1 MAFLCKEDKFFKK
14 KNLPSTELI
23 GPGQYIN
30 QTEKRKIKQNF
41 APFGTFTERMKT
53 TITKSSEPGPGSYY
67 SDENIKKMK
76 NFKDKEKIYKD
87 INKGRKIELNLLR
100 NTITNEFYKTHHPSK
115 STSKNDKK
123 ELKKILSAKKK
134 ELIGF
139 NIQSKRFFTN
149 PEDNIS
155 NDTTSINTTFSN
167 GFREKENNKIKR
179 NNLIDFDKVKFSHIS
194 SIPSKHHSYGYE
206 ILENGKLIPKEN
218 PNLYKTF
225 SGEKNDMVGPGNYEL
240 EIKWNSTG
248 TQWSKFKTNRI
259 IDYSSSTDK
268 IQKKIIDSLSKT
280 HDNGFNNFNPE
291 KIKEN
296 ANIVKYNIKQKE
308 YPIYIKGRSD
318 EHLINKNQ
326 RNFPGPGY
334 YYEDDKWSSFVSI
347 NHPHK
352 KNKKFNFGSD
362 LPRFDFNID
371 NINPNKFCDTIYEKR
386 KKRAPSPT
394 YYFKDDLNKIKQLKN
409 KFKISQN
416 NKIYKEEEENQ
427 KDMYPFNTTTERF
440 TELEDNNIKQLNLQI
455 PKKHK
460 SFNSK
465 YEKFGIIEP
474 RFNKLTSTNPIDRIN
489 NNPGPATYIN
499 PYSATGTSNTI
510 KFKGIITN
518 LEQARKNNV
527 NISKPTYNIL
537 PPDVYRQ
544 PPVGAYHPETVKSIN
559 YNNIKKSS
567 NKLIPPFNSSMPK
580 DNYIIKN
587 SDDVGPG
594 KYIKDKEIVKKQ
606 SYPPFNTSESRDLK
620 NLQYKN
626 IILGPGTYEMT
637 NNKVTKWKKKEFN
650 VIYLNQL
657 DIE

>member
-1 MAFLCKEDKFFKK
+1 MAFLYKEDKFFKAK
-14 KNLPSTELI
+14 TLPSTELI

-139 NIQSKRFFTN
+139 NIQSKRFSSKKST
-149 PEDNIS
+149 EDNSYENQMINIS
-155 NDTTSINTTFSN
+155 SN
-167 GFREKENNKIKR
+167 IRDIYKLKKALTVDFEKE
-179 NNLIDFDKVKFSHIS
+179 KFTHIS
-194 SIPSKHHSYGYE
+194 SIPSKHHSYGYD

-225 SGEKNDMVGPGNYEL
+225 TGEKNDMVGPGNYEL
-240 EIKWNSTG
+240 DVPWNQTG
-248 TQWSKFKTNRI
+248 TQWSKFRSNRI
-259 IDYSSSTDK
+259 IDYTNNNDI

-280 HDNGFNNFNPE
+280 STSGFSNFDYN

-296 ANIVKYNIKQKE
+296 NNIVKYNIKEKDL
-308 YPIYIKGRSD
+308 PVFIKGRSD

-334 YYEDDKWSSFVSI
+334 YYEDDKWSSFKSI
-347 NHPHK
+347 NHPIK
-352 KNKKFNFGSD
+352 KNKKKFNFGSD
-362 LPRFDFNID
+362 LPRFDYNID
-371 NINPNKFCDTIYEKR
+371 NINPNKYCDTIYEKR

-394 YYFKDDLNKIKQLKN
+394 YYFKDDMNKIKQLKN
-409 KFKISQN
+409 KFKISQK
-416 NKIYKEEEENQ
+416 NKIYDEDEDKE
-427 KDMYPFNTTTERF
+427 MYPFNATSNRF
-440 TELEDNNIKQLNLQI
+440 KSLEKNEIKLLNFQI
-455 PKKHK
+455 PKKQK

-465 YEKFGIIEP
+465 FEKFGQTTP
-474 RFNKLTSTNPIDRIN
+474 RFNKLTSTNPMDQIN
-489 NNPGPATYIN
+489 ENPGPGTYIN
-499 PYSATGTSNTI
+499 PYSATGISNTI

-518 LEQARKNNV
+518 LEQARKNNII
-527 NISKPTYNIL
+527 ISKPSYNIL
-537 PPDVYRQ
+537 PEDIIRI
-544 PPVGAYHPETVKSIN
+544 PPVGIYHPETLKSIN

-567 NKLIPPFNSSMPK
+567 NKLIPPFNSSLPK
-580 DNYIIKN
+580 NNFIIKN

-594 KYIKDKEIVKKQ
+594 KYNIDKTIDKKQ
-606 SYPPFNTSESRDLK
+606 IFPPFNSSEPRDFN

-637 NNKVTKWKKKEFN
+637 NNRVTKWKKKEFN
-650 VIYLNQL
+650 VIYLNEL
-657 DIE
+657 DID